1 MNHRLLTVWVA
12 GVVLVTTL
20 PSVGCRRRPQE
31 LPIVVSVTGDNTIE
45 WNDLHGPLR
54 GEVPWVLR
62 TDAMGPGTYLLV
74 DTPDGS
80 TCARQ
85 VAFQVVAGGVTRYTV
100 TLVSDLHGKVSWRIR
115 TEAGKRMR
123 LFTCTPRLGDDSRR
137 ECLRGGIPKP
147 LFGELVGDF
156 SAELVDGSP
165 ATEVR
170 SVRFDRDGECG
181 SLAPVERE

>member
-1 MNHRLLTVWVA
+1 
-12 GVVLVTTL
+12 
-20 PSVGCRRRPQE
+20 
-31 LPIVVSVTGDNTIE
+31 VSVTGDNTIE

-85 VAFQVVAGGVTRYTV
+85 VTFQVLAGDVTRYTV
-100 TLVSDLHGKVSWRIR
+100 SFVSDLHGKVSWRVT
-115 TEAGKRMR
+115 TESGKRMR
-123 LFTCTPRLGDDSRR
+123 LFTCSPRSGEDSRR

-147 LFGELVGDF
+147 LFGKLDGGF
-156 SAELVDGSP
+156 SAQLVDGTS

-170 SVRFDRDGECG
+170 TVRFVRGDACAASATPPAE
-181 SLAPVERE
+181 